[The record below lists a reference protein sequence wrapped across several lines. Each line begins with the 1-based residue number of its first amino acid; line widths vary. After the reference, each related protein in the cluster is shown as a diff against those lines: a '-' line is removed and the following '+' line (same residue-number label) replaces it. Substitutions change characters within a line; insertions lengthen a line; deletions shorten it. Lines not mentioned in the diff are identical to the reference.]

1 MEMPY
6 SKIPEYLITIGASA
20 GGLNAMSE
28 LVSQLRENINAA
40 VFIVLHLSKIGLSDF
55 LVHCLKNTLP
65 TLVL

>member
-40 VFIVLHLSKIGLSDF
+40 VFIVLHLSKIG
-55 LVHCLKNTLP
+55 
-65 TLVL
+65 